1 MAENYKDKTS
11 EMIVL
16 GALLKNPEILDRVEK
31 YQFGQEDFTDR
42 LSQYIFV
49 SINNLYLEDI
59 KTIELIDIQKYLNS
73 VYPVEGKQFEQEGID
88 YLNKCLRLASNEL
101 ERIDYYYLKMKKMS
115 LLRTFSEKGI
125 DVTWIYDPNSL
136 DETQIEKQNKY
147 LEEHTVEDIINIVQ
161 QRVDKIKDIFKFEGT
176 QPAETLGSN
185 VDSFLC
191 NLGKTP
197 AYGAP
202 IAGGGLMNTLTG
214 GARLGKFYLFSGST
228 GVGKTRTM
236 LSHMAYLA
244 TPEYFDQETGEWVCK
259 EPLPSLFISTELN
272 NDELTSMALA
282 FISGIDENKILGRD
296 PMTFDESSILKHAAD
311 VLKES
316 PLYYEVLTDFT
327 VSDIERTIK
336 LNIDKNDIMYCA
348 FDYISTSTSLLAEMS
363 KKAHG
368 VSLREDSILLLL
380 STKLKDIANEYGVFI
395 ESATQLNRTGVG
407 AEEPAST
414 NMLRGASSIADKIDT
429 GAIITRLTD
438 NDKEIFKKTL
448 HSKVQNSI
456 GDTMPNVTVNF
467 FKNRGLPYNAVR
479 LWCKYDLSTC
489 RLKPL
494 FVTDNDFTLRTDIKP
509 VDLQVSKE
517 DD

>member
-1 MAENYKDKTS
+1 
-11 EMIVL
+11 
-16 GALLKNPEILDRVEK
+16 
-31 YQFGQEDFTDR
+31 
-42 LSQYIFV
+42 
-49 SINNLYLEDI
+49 
-59 KTIELIDIQKYLNS
+59 
-73 VYPVEGKQFEQEGID
+73 
-88 YLNKCLRLASNEL
+88 
-101 ERIDYYYLKMKKMS
+101 
-115 LLRTFSEKGI
+115 
-125 DVTWIYDPNSL
+125 
-136 DETQIEKQNKY
+136 
-147 LEEHTVEDIINIVQ
+147 
-161 QRVDKIKDIFKFEGT
+161 
-176 QPAETLGSN
+176 
-185 VDSFLC
+185 
-191 NLGKTP
+191 
-197 AYGAP
+197 
-202 IAGGGLMNTLTG
+202 MNTLTG

-236 LSHMAYLA
+236 LSHMVYLA

-407 AEEPAST
+407 ADDWSNKDDNGLEAFVNLHVGSQKEGT
-414 NMLRGASSIADKIDT
+414 KEIRGLMVIYRDWETDRKS
-429 GAIITRLTD
+429 TRL
-438 NDKEIFKKTL
+438 
-448 HSKVQNSI
+448 NSSHRSLSR
-456 GDTMPNVTVNF
+456 MPSS
-467 FKNRGLPYNAVR
+467 A
-479 LWCKYDLSTC
+479 
-489 RLKPL
+489 
-494 FVTDNDFTLRTDIKP
+494 
-509 VDLQVSKE
+509 
-517 DD
+517 